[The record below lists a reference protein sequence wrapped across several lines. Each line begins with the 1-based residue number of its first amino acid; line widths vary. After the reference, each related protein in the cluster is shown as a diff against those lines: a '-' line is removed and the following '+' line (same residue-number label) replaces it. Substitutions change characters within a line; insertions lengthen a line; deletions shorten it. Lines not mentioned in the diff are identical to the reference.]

1 MFSPQLLPLAFYAT
15 NKGPIYAFNPI
26 CVKSKLLIAILDGI
40 LNNVYNKRKH
50 EQYVFNQ
57 S

>member
-15 NKGPIYAFNPI
+15 DKGPIYAFNPI

-50 EQYVFNQ
+50 EQYVFN
-57 S
+57 